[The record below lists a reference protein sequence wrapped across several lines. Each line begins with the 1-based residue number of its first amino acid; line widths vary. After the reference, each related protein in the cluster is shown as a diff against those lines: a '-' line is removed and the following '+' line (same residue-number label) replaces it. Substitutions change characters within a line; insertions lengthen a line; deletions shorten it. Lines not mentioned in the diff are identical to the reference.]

1 MKIAKLKSPGSFSPE
16 IFNRKR
22 YDEDFFNIDFF
33 LKHFSLYCVEIS
45 QFHFVKIL
53 PEKL

>member
-1 MKIAKLKSPGSFSPE
+1 VKIAKPKRPGSLSPKT
-16 IFNRKR
+16 FNRRSYEK
-22 YDEDFFNIDFF
+22 DFFNIDFF

-45 QFHFVKIL
+45 QFHFLKIL